1 MFASPLFRSSRFGR
15 HRLSYTIP
23 AQSGDYRVELYF
35 IEPWWGRGESATTD
49 YEGLRLFDVAVNDTT
64 RIRNLDL
71 WAQARYGRPYKR
83 VLNVH
88 NEGKEIR
95 IDFPKVNAG
104 QAVIS
109 AIAVATENHDVKPVE
124 KKPKKESKTMW
135 ADFEKETY
143 AATPDSLLPPK
154 TSSAITAEGIL
165 HKGTMTFEYNVGV
178 AKVYALRFRYYNPEK
193 ERTLHVKIT
202 DLNGVVY
209 KEDDITFV
217 KTPEKKTKR
226 RNTSITTGSQTNAG
240 SYKVTLTG
248 DGIDRMLFE
257 KLTIE

>member
-1 MFASPLFRSSRFGR
+1 MTC
-15 HRLSYTIP
+15 HR
-23 AQSGDYRVELYF
+23 D
-35 IEPWWGRGESATTD
+35 
-49 YEGLRLFDVAVNDTT
+49 
-64 RIRNLDL
+64 
-71 WAQARYGRPYKR
+71 
-83 VLNVH
+83 
-88 NEGKEIR
+88 
-95 IDFPKVNAG
+95 
-104 QAVIS
+104 
-109 AIAVATENHDVKPVE
+109 
-124 KKPKKESKTMW
+124 
-135 ADFEKETY
+135 
-143 AATPDSLLPPK
+143 LLPPK